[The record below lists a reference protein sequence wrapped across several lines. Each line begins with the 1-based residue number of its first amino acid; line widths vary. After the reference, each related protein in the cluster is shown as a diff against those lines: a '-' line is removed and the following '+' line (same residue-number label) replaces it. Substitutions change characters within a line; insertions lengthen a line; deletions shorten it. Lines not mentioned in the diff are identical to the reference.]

1 VNHLLIALI
10 VFACVFGSALAGVA
24 LRAVLPQHHLGDES
38 VGVVKLTTGL
48 IATLAALVLGL
59 LISSAKSSFDA
70 VNNELIHNAASI
82 VQLDRVL
89 ARYGPQ
95 TQQVRVLIK
104 QSFGESI
111 RILGSADAAQLKRLG
126 SLEAI
131 RRTEDL
137 QRRRFTARVARKR
150 NPDCRS
156 GVGRALAGAASGAG
170 FHSNTVAGDT
180 SVVVVRHIRRLWSV
194 RASQRDRGR
203 SAIFRC
209 AVHLCRHFPDPR
221 IEHTARW
228 DIHGLAG
235 ADARC
240 ACHARP
246 VTAVDFANG

>member
-137 QRRRFTARVARKR
+137 QRRLTELAPQNDSQRELRASAIQIADQVLAVRWLALLQAQGSIPIPLLVTLVLWLSVIFGAFGLFAPPNGTVVAALFLGALSTSAAIFLILELNTPLDGIFTVSLVPMR
-150 NPDCRS
+150 D
-156 GVGRALAGAASGAG
+156 ALAMLG
-170 FHSNTVAGDT
+170 
-180 SVVVVRHIRRLWSV
+180 
-194 RASQRDRGR
+194 Q
-203 SAIFRC
+203 
-209 AVHLCRHFPDPR
+209 
-221 IEHTARW
+221 
-228 DIHGLAG
+228 
-235 ADARC
+235 
-240 ACHARP
+240 
-246 VTAVDFANG
+246 